1 MTGVLDAGVVEI
13 EVDTVEGVTV
23 ELEAAGLEDGIVED
37 EAGTFELLGL
47 SVVVL
52 LPVVVPGVTTFVL
65 QAELIAIDATA
76 VPSAVTP
83 IRFKN
88 CRLENLATRKIFRFS
103 RVSFPSFSGIYIL
116 LQIFPSQAI
125 IERPRRLI
133 SFSSD
138 INVPAV

>member
-52 LPVVVPGVTTFVL
+52 LPVVVPGVTTFV
-65 QAELIAIDATA
+65 
-76 VPSAVTP
+76 
-83 IRFKN
+83 
-88 CRLENLATRKIFRFS
+88 
-103 RVSFPSFSGIYIL
+103 
-116 LQIFPSQAI
+116 
-125 IERPRRLI
+125 
-133 SFSSD
+133 
-138 INVPAV
+138 